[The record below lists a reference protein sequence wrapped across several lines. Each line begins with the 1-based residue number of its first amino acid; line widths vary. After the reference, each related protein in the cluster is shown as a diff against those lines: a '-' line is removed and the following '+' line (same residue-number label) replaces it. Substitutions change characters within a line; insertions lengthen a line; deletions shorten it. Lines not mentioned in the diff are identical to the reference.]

1 MGYDIAA
8 DELLLHTIQTEAAFE
23 SLLSTGVLVPD
34 NALAEPDFTDAYAW
48 MLRQMAARLGTQ
60 GNGALWFWARI
71 RRENLVE
78 LCGLARDG
86 VLLTCRVPRERVLL
100 SNFADWHSVLNACPF
115 VPDLPGATDDAFSAR
130 IDKVLED
137 FDDRLKAAGARDAGI
152 SGWPEHLK
160 AEAEQSW
167 EFALDPA
174 NYGRFE
180 TWQGTMH
187 RLHLENVVE
196 AVRIEH

>member
-1 MGYDIAA
+1 MGYDLAA
-8 DELLLHTIQTEAAFE
+8 DRLLLHTIQTEAAFE

-34 NALAEPDFTDAYAW
+34 NSLGEPLFADAYAW
-48 MLRQMAARLGTQ
+48 MLRQMAARLGTE
-60 GNGALWFWARI
+60 GDGALWFWARI
-71 RRENLVE
+71 RREDLVE
-78 LCGLARDG
+78 SCRLARDE

-100 SNFADWHSVLNACPF
+100 SNFADWHSVLNACPL
-115 VPDLPGATDDAFSAR
+115 VPDLPGESDDAFSAR

-152 SGWPEHLK
+152 AGRPEDLR

-167 EFALDPA
+167 ELALDPA
-174 NYGRFE
+174 NYGRYE

-187 RLHLENVVE
+187 RLHLEDVVE
-196 AVRIEH
+196 AVRIER